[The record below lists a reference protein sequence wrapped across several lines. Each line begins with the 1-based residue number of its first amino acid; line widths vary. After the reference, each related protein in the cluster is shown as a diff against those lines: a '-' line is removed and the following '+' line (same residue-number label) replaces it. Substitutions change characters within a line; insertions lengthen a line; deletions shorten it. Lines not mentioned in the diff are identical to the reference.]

1 MRFKLDENLGRRAA
15 GIFRD
20 AGHDVTTVQE
30 QGFQG
35 GGDAALYDLCREE
48 SRCPVTVDLDF
59 SNVLRFPP
67 APTAGIAVLRP
78 GGKATLEALAT
89 LSSQMVQMLEN
100 EPLAGRLW
108 IVEPG
113 RLRIHQAPDSDA

>member
-1 MRFKLDENLGRRAA
+1 MKFKLDENLGRRAA
-15 GIFRD
+15 EVFRA
-20 AGHDVTTVQE
+20 AGHDVTTVRE

-35 GGDAALYDLCREE
+35 GSDKALYDLCREE
-48 SRCPVTVDLDF
+48 DRCLVTVDLDF

-67 APTAGIAVLRP
+67 ASTSGIAVLRP
-78 GGKATLEALAT
+78 GGKATLETLAALS
-89 LSSQMVQMLEN
+89 LQMVQMLEN

-113 RLRIHQAPDSDA
+113 RLRIHQAPES

>member
-20 AGHDVTTVQE
+20 AGHDVTTVRE

-35 GGDAALYDLCREE
+35 GGNAALYDLCREE
-48 SRCPVTVDLDF
+48 SRCLVTVDLDF

-67 APTAGIAVLRP
+67 APAAGIAVLRP
-78 GGKATLEALAT
+78 GGKATLEAW
-89 LSSQMVQMLEN
+89 Q
-100 EPLAGRLW
+100 PC
-108 IVEPG
+108 
-113 RLRIHQAPDSDA
+113 LRK